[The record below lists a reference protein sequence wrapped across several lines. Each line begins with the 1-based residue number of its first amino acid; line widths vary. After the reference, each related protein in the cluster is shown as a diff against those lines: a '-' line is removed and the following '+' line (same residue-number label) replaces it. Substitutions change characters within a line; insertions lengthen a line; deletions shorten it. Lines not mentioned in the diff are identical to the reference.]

1 MTSLTQDGG
10 WRLASEPDVDAP
22 FMKPGALQINK
33 ELQQDDVIDL
43 VDQPRLAVV
52 GCLQLIAD
60 IHIELFH
67 ELVIHA
73 EKQSVLIESCLRTAS
88 DRI

>member
-1 MTSLTQDGG
+1 MRRS
-10 WRLASEPDVDAP
+10 PDVEAP
-22 FMKPGALQINK
+22 FMKPGMLQINK
-33 ELQQDDVIDL
+33 ALQKDDGVDL

-52 GCLQLIAD
+52 ECLHLIAN

-73 EKQSVLIESCLRTAS
+73 EKQPVLIES
-88 DRI
+88 